1 MLRRLS
7 TRRFFSTEPQSIAST
22 PEKTMKQKSNSC
34 SILSRVRCF
43 TSGALFAS
51 AVGMYVITFQLQ
63 GLLDEVKA
71 AVHDVSVKQKF
82 IDERVQS
89 LQNDMKKT
97 P

>member
-22 PEKTMKQKSNSC
+22 HEKTMKQKSN